1 MLKIP
6 PMPDLPPP
14 ADRPLWVEKLLAVI
28 VALRELVWH
37 LRRVVVALRDEVAE
51 LKKQKKR
58 PVVRP
63 SKLTEG
69 EKRKGRGPRKKS
81 HGPPR
86 PPDRTVVVKA
96 EHVPEG
102 EDRKSDAAG
111 LRVAAWHRS
120 AQVDQRDSDLV
131 KRRRGRVTADRDAPG
146 ASPRR
151 G

>member
-14 ADRPLWVEKLLAVI
+14 ADRPLWVEKMLAVI

-81 HGPPR
+81 HDPPR
-86 PPDRTVVVKA
+86 PPDRTMVVKA
-96 EHVPEG
+96 EHVL
-102 EDRKSDAAG
+102 S
-111 LRVAAWHRS
+111 LIHI
-120 AQVDQRDSDLV
+120 
-131 KRRRGRVTADRDAPG
+131 
-146 ASPRR
+146 
-151 G
+151 